1 MTQHPPCS
9 PTLSSEPEDLDQEI
23 SRKLK
28 ILDFAMLVLS
38 HPSMTQAVR
47 EMATKDLGT
56 ATKKTTS
63 PNDPSMPGTSAS
75 STDTPGQ
82 PESTGTP
89 ITVSQKD
96 SPTSLTTSWQP
107 PTAGSSRNIQP
118 TSMNTTLS
126 TGRAYTMP
134 SRQVKKNWRD
144 SQKEKAILKRKKEK
158 KKKEQS
164 ENKLKSPESKH
175 PDLRVALALD
185 EIFRTLLRETTVSA
199 TSKLKQE

>member
-1 MTQHPPCS
+1 MTQHPPRS

-28 ILDFAMLVLS
+28 ILDFALIVLS
-38 HPSMTQAVR
+38 HPSMTRAVR

-56 ATKKTTS
+56 ATKKMTS
-63 PNDPSMPGTSAS
+63 LNDPSMPGTSAS
-75 STDTPGQ
+75 STNTPGQ

-96 SPTSLTTSWQP
+96 SPTSPTTSWQS

-144 SQKEKAILKRKKEK
+144 SQKEKAILKKKK

-164 ENKLKSPESKH
+164 KKTSKSPESKH
-175 PDLRVALALD
+175 PDLRVAQALD
-185 EIFRTLLRETTVSA
+185 EIFGTLLGETMVSA
-199 TSKLKQE
+199 MSKLKQE